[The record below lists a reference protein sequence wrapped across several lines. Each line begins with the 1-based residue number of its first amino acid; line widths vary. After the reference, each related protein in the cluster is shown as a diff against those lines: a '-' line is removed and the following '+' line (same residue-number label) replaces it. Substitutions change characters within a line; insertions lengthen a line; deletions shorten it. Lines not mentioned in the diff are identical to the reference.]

1 MEKFKTIVY
10 RKIIRGRVFQKVI
23 YSIRIIISF
32 VITIACS
39 KSVIKYT
46 DIWPLGT
53 GDDRYENNIR
63 AFDNYLRKNGKRVIW
78 VVDKKHLSE
87 SLWKDKEAVS
97 RGSIK
102 NYIIANNCYAC
113 VFSHNDWDIAPGL
126 FRLKKTHRAV
136 LLYIEHAPSGIKR
149 SPSDLHAKIPADI
162 QCCLSEYEKALKL
175 NEGAHEKSTRITGFA
190 GYDDYSIRDKG
201 LPIIKI
207 LIMPTW
213 RDWDLNGNR
222 DFKSTNLFRY
232 YSKLFN
238 DEVFYEIIKKRS
250 VTFILHPTAA
260 RYFNINPENVFSDCV
275 CKINVI
281 AGNDGKMRN
290 EIITSDLLI
299 TDYST
304 LCLDFL
310 YMEKPVLFYW
320 YDSDEYDKK
329 HGLLV
334 SEKEMGN
341 ALARTQ
347 NELVKKLDTIVA
359 NPKSYTQLP
368 LADEYFDFHDHEN
381 CCRILE
387 EVNKEYKSRN
397 VK

>member
-1 MEKFKTIVY
+1 MEKFKALVYKRIV
-10 RKIIRGRVFQKVI
+10 RGRFFQKVV
-23 YSIRIIISF
+23 YSFRIVISLLLSAIF
-32 VITIACS
+32 PKLARE
-39 KSVIKYT
+39 YY
-46 DIWPLGT
+46 DIWLLGT

-63 AFDNYLRKNGKRVIW
+63 TFDNFLRQNGKRVIW

-102 NYIIANNCYAC
+102 NYLIAYNCYAC

-126 FRLKKTHRAV
+126 FRLKEKHNAV

-162 QCCLSEYEKALKL
+162 QCCLSGYERSLKL

-190 GYDDYSIRDKG
+190 GYDDYCFREKNQ
-201 LPIIKI
+201 PIKKI
-207 LIMPTW
+207 LVMPTW

-222 DFKSTNLFRY
+222 DFRSTNMY
-232 YSKLFN
+232 KHYGDLFN
-238 DEVFYEIIKKRS
+238 DNAFLEMTKKCS

-260 RYFNINPENVFSDCV
+260 RYFNTDPETVFADCSS
-275 CKINVI
+275 KINVI
-281 AGNDGKMRN
+281 AGNDGRMRD

-310 YMEKPVLFYW
+310 YMNKPVFFYW
-320 YDSDEYDKK
+320 YDSDEYDEK

-334 SEKEMGN
+334 TAKELGD
-341 ALARTQ
+341 ALVRTQ
-347 NELVKKLDTIVA
+347 SELIGRLNAIVN
-359 NPKSYTQLP
+359 NPESYKQLP
-368 LADEYFDFHDHEN
+368 LADEYFDFHDHDN
-381 CCRILE
+381 CRRIYE
-387 EVNKEYKSRN
+387 EVKQEHKSNK